1 MSWPERPVNQ
11 SEEKAMSQLT
21 PDEEKKALDSSPRG
35 TFVLLLVFAA
45 LMVAGWAFM
54 FFYRFLAHG
63 PVN

>member
-1 MSWPERPVNQ
+1 VSWPECQVNQ
-11 SEEKAMSQLT
+11 SEEKSMSQLT

-35 TFVLLLVFAA
+35 TFALLLVFAA